1 MELAYSWNLLSWRPP
16 VGRPSK
22 DFWLDVQNRSRHR
35 PPSSR
40 SLLALVTTI
49 LRKES
54 PRTEGV
60 GLIFVDDAEMKR
72 INTAHRKKKKT
83 TDVLSFPS
91 HLPKGAYPYLGDVVI
106 SVPTARRQA
115 KEGGRSLDEELAWLL
130 VHGVLH
136 LCGYDHEK
144 DKGEMMKRQA
154 FWERRVLKSDP
165 LPMERP

>member
-1 MELAYSWNLLSWRPP
+1 M
-16 VGRPSK
+16 GRPSK

-72 INTAHRKKKKT
+72 INTAHRKKQKT

-91 HLPKGAYPYLGDVVI
+91 HLPNGAYPYLGDVVI
-106 SVPTARRQA
+106 SLSLARTLA
-115 KEGGRSLDEELAWLL
+115 KSAGVSTTRYCSTLL
-130 VHGVLH
+130 IHGLLH

-154 FWERRVLKSDP
+154 FWERRALKSYP

>member
-1 MELAYSWNLLSWRPP
+1 M
-16 VGRPSK
+16 GRTSK

-40 SLLALVTTI
+40 HLLTLVTEI
-49 LRKES
+49 IRKES
-54 PRTEGV
+54 PETQGV
-60 GLIFVDDAEMKR
+60 GLIFVDDTEMKR
-72 INTAHRKKKKT
+72 INTTHRKKKKT

-106 SVPTARRQA
+106 SLSLARTLA
-115 KEGGRSLDEELAWLL
+115 KSAGVSTTRYCSTLL
-130 VHGVLH
+130 IHGLLH

-154 FWERRVLKSDP
+154 YWERRALKSDP
-165 LPMERP
+165 LPMGRP

>member
-72 INTAHRKKKKT
+72 INTAHRKKNKT

-106 SVPTARRQA
+106 SLSLARTLA
-115 KEGGRSLDEELAWLL
+115 KSAGVSTTRYCSTLL
-130 VHGVLH
+130 IHGLLH

-154 FWERRVLKSDP
+154 FWERRALKSDP

>member
-16 VGRPSK
+16 VGQPSK

-40 SLLALVTTI
+40 YLLALVTTI

-54 PRTEGV
+54 PRTEGM

-91 HLPKGAYPYLGDVVI
+91 DLPKGAYPYLGDVVI
-106 SVPTARRQA
+106 SLSLSRTLA
-115 KEGGRSLDEELAWLL
+115 KSAGVSTTRYCSTLL
-130 VHGVLH
+130 IHGLLH

-154 FWERRVLKSDP
+154 FWERRALKSDP